1 MPESVSLKKKDMI
14 WAGSANIMALI
25 SAVVIGLLMPA
36 LTDFETYAGYREYTL
51 FTAYTALLQLGFS
64 SGISLRYGGLDRKDL
79 PIGLFGRYTRFLTGT
94 QFLTVII
101 ISLVYFVIMGWNV
114 APFLFVIIT
123 VFFDNMRLYYATILV
138 NTGRFKIDSLCQ
150 IVYRIML
157 LAGFALIF
165 VIKRTGWIYYL
176 SYTLILNLL
185 SWLSYVFADPEITFG
200 KSGDVTKLFPEV
212 RENIK
217 RGVPVLFGEQ
227 LGILMLGADSIFALF
242 LFDGMQFSFYSFAVY
257 VVVTVYTVLNAA
269 NNVIFPYLKRLSKT
283 DVGKKYLFLKKL
295 SFLLFVFS
303 LPCFVLCHIL
313 IERLM
318 NAYAGALP
326 YMDILI
332 FTLLFR
338 LLGGVAC
345 ANTMK
350 AMDMEREYFICNL
363 TACIMAFAADVAAYL
378 LFHDL
383 KAIATASVAVYALW
397 YVMCDMRIKRRLN
410 EDTKRKI

>member
-1 MPESVSLKKKDMI
+1 
-14 WAGSANIMALI
+14 
-25 SAVVIGLLMPA
+25 
-36 LTDFETYAGYREYTL
+36 
-51 FTAYTALLQLGFS
+51 
-64 SGISLRYGGLDRKDL
+64 
-79 PIGLFGRYTRFLTGT
+79 
-94 QFLTVII
+94 
-101 ISLVYFVIMGWNV
+101 
-114 APFLFVIIT
+114 
-123 VFFDNMRLYYATILV
+123 
-138 NTGRFKIDSLCQ
+138 
-150 IVYRIML
+150 
-157 LAGFALIF
+157 
-165 VIKRTGWIYYL
+165 
-176 SYTLILNLL
+176 
-185 SWLSYVFADPEITFG
+185 
-200 KSGDVTKLFPEV
+200 
-212 RENIK
+212 
-217 RGVPVLFGEQ
+217 
-227 LGILMLGADSIFALF
+227 
-242 LFDGMQFSFYSFAVY
+242 MQFSFYSFAVY

-283 DVGKKYLFLKKL
+283 DVGKKYLFLKKI

-332 FTLLFR
+332 FSLLFR

-383 KAIATASVAVYALW
+383 KAIAAASVAVYALW